1 MSMAFIF
8 ELKDLTHDKIYQL
21 EPDVPVIVGRGEK
34 FDIHDRTVSR
44 KQIQLEAL
52 SDGRCFAERL
62 SENPSLLGTKLLP
75 LKKKVEVKHN
85 DIINLLPGKLP
96 FQLNLPH
103 QVITEGLDNTQT
115 LLHMEGTAL
124 EDASYHVKEAENQS
138 SNDEQDI
145 EYTIEPRHGDTLS
158 FSEESSYLG
167 EEDE

>member
-85 DIINLLPGKLP
+85 DIINLLP
-96 FQLNLPH
+96 
-103 QVITEGLDNTQT
+103 VITEGLDNTQT

>member
-1 MSMAFIF
+1 V
-8 ELKDLTHDKIYQL
+8 QL
-21 EPDVPVIVGRGEK
+21 
-34 FDIHDRTVSR
+34 RTNTP
-44 KQIQLEAL
+44 KLNGFN
-52 SDGRCFAERL
+52 DGSQL

-85 DIINLLPGKLP
+85 DIINLLPVSECHVGNCAHFTSVRCISNMVLGSFKGKLP

-103 QVITEGLDNTQT
+103 QVITESLDNTQT